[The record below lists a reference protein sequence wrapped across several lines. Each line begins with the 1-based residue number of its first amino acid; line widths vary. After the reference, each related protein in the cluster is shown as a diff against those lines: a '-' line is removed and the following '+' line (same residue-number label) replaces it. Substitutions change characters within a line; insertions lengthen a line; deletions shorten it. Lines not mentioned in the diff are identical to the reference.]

1 MGFPNLVVPFKE
13 ALIGRLSERVMAVR
27 VDDPSDVARAAQR
40 VASSNNRLTSII
52 LDSRTP
58 LDEIHFEESWAGT
71 RLAVFTAEMGHFR
84 ALVGKLELI
93 RKIDPVIYLPTD
105 NPENL
110 SALRILSSVGVR
122 SAALFTDRDPVDW
135 EGLADLMTYSL
146 VGSVV
151 HASIEPF
158 STMSARYRQAAW
170 LEWGSAFFDNPR
182 DFFHLDSDGRI
193 ALTRRELLEGTFVE
207 EDLNRLD
214 DIVTLPVY
222 RERIDLRK
230 RYFLEYHPCSL
241 CPGWR
246 ICLGKFSRNEEHA
259 GGCAAFFTE
268 TIDLLDQHDQHQRGP
283 ESPKKERHD
292 HRHL

>member
-13 ALIGRLSERVMAVR
+13 ALIGRLRERVIAVR
-27 VDDPSDVARAAQR
+27 VDDPSDVVR
-40 VASSNNRLTSII
+40 VSDGVSSSNNRLTTII

-58 LDEIHFEESWAGT
+58 LDEIHFDESWAGT
-71 RLAVFTAEMGHFR
+71 RLAVFAPEMGHFR

-105 NPENL
+105 NSENL

-122 SAALFTDRDPVDW
+122 SAALFIDRDPIDW

-146 VGSVV
+146 VGAVA

-158 STMSARYRQAAW
+158 STISGRYRPATW
-170 LEWGSAFFDNPR
+170 VEWGSAFFDNPR

-193 ALTRRELLEGTFVE
+193 SLTRRELLEGTFVE
-207 EDLNRLD
+207 EDLDRLD
-214 DIVTLPVY
+214 DIVTSPAY
-222 RERIDLRK
+222 RERIDVRK
-230 RYFLEYHPCSL
+230 RFFLDYHPCSL

-246 ICLGKFSRNEEHA
+246 ICLGKFSRNGEHA
-259 GGCAAFFTE
+259 DGCAAFFTE
-268 TIDLLDQHDQHQRGP
+268 MIDLLDLHQRGP